1 MFSTIRARNA
11 HGGFSEKNLDHSKIT
26 KMCYFSRF
34 FEIISKTLLTIF
46 PVFAVNVALNS
57 IFQPA
62 KTVCQ
67 KKFRSQ
73 DIWGS
78 VFELFEWSKK
88 IFENFLKKFLNG
100 PIRKVIM
107 SKVKFEDLRL
117 SPVLAIPVLVIFRP
131 KTRKSQFS
139 LRQPYEVVWL
149 WNLQET
155 IRTKSY
161 GLWTGQK
168 VPFTHLL
175 AINGQIDF
183 DHFLVK

>member
-11 HGGFSEKNLDHSKIT
+11 HGGFSEKILDHSKIT

-34 FEIISKTLLTIF
+34 FGIISKTLLTIF

-67 KKFRSQ
+67 KKIRSQ

-88 IFENFLKKFLNG
+88 KFWIFFE
-100 PIRKVIM
+100 KV
-107 SKVKFEDLRL
+107 SKWSNSKSYHVKSEIWRPSTSPSVSHPRL
-117 SPVLAIPVLVIFRP
+117 SHFSAE
-131 KTRKSQFS
+131 KSKKKLFHFLTQNDS
-139 LRQPYEVVWL
+139 IREKSDKK
-149 WNLQET
+149 WNLKTLEKISLCWASQT
-155 IRTKSY
+155 WS
-161 GLWTGQK
+161 
-168 VPFTHLL
+168 F
-175 AINGQIDF
+175 
-183 DHFLVK
+183 